1 MVFVFDIS
9 NTTQSIYGFALH
21 LGMTWSNPA
30 WRHSLA
36 KRSARPFTQD
46 IISSCSILSQALF
59 FFFPQFLICTN
70 LSRIRSLLPSPT
82 PCSTVCSSFHLISIV
97 YVYIQYL
104 RYQNLC
110 LLNDFFL
117 WILFQHISVQHRM
130 LFGFE
135 PKRNSKDSV

>member
-1 MVFVFDIS
+1 MVKPCMKTLIS
-9 NTTQSIYGFALH
+9 QKKCQTI
-21 LGMTWSNPA
+21 
-30 WRHSLA
+30 HS
-36 KRSARPFTQD
+36 RYHFF
-46 IISSCSILSQALF
+46 LF
-59 FFFPQFLICTN
+59 HTEPGSVFFFPQFLICTN

-82 PCSTVCSSFHLISIV
+82 PCSTVCSSFHLVSIV